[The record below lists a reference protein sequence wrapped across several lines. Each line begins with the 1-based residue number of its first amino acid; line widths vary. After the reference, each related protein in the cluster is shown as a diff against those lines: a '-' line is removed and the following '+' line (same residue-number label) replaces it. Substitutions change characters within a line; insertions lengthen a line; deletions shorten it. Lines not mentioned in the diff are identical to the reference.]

1 MNFESDFELFIN
13 NDKNVRKLFKIS
25 ISNLI
30 SHWPLIFTHLNKRSG
45 ITVLPGKEEEAKELL
60 KGYYFPQ
67 QMKDNNKSVVADKL
81 KDEQIQD
88 ILNDSNLSNDKKIIE
103 IRKKRPDLDL
113 TDKQI
118 EQYIYR
124 NKRDSHFISD
134 SRINIYHSDVQTIL
148 NDSNLSRNEK
158 VIQITTKYPSITSSQ
173 INNYLNK
180 MGIKTVN
187 KFDIIKEDL
196 ESMEM
201 VNNKNIL
208 GLMNKYPQF
217 TKQQLI
223 NFINRTIH

>member
-1 MNFESDFELFIN
+1 M
-13 NDKNVRKLFKIS
+13 
-25 ISNLI
+25 
-30 SHWPLIFTHLNKRSG
+30 IFTHLNKRSG
-45 ITVLPGKEEEAKELL
+45 ITVLPGKEQEAKELL
-60 KGYYFPQ
+60 QSYYFPQ
-67 QMKDNNKSVVADKL
+67 QLKDNNKSIVADKL
-81 KDEQIQD
+81 KDVQT
-88 ILNDSNLSNDKKIIE
+88 ILNDSNFDKLKIDKKIIE
-103 IRKKRPDLDL
+103 IRKIKPNLDL

-124 NKRDSHFISD
+124 NKTLNPKPQFLDSKT
-134 SRINIYHSDVQTIL
+134 NIYNPDVQTIL

-201 VNNKNIL
+201 VNNKNII

-223 NFINRTIH
+223 NFVNRTTH

>member
-30 SHWPLIFTHLNKRSG
+30 LHWPLIFTHLKKRSG
-45 ITVLPGKEEEAKELL
+45 IAVLPGKEEEAKELL

-67 QMKDNNKSVVADKL
+67 QLKDNNKSVVADKL

-88 ILNDSNLSNDKKIIE
+88 IFNNSNLPNDKKILE
-103 IRKKRPDLDL
+103 IRKIKPDLDL

-124 NKRDSHFISD
+124 NKRDSQFTFNSK
-134 SRINIYHSDVQTIL
+134 INIYHLDVQTIL

-158 VIQITTKYPSITSSQ
+158 IIQITTKYPSITSSQ

-187 KFDIIKEDL
+187 KFDIIKEDS

-223 NFINRTIH
+223 NFVNRTIH